1 MKTRLMLLA
10 TLASVVLTVIGCTP
24 GAQNDEVCMKC
35 KLTSPVA
42 IGGGNSA
49 LWPGE
54 QQMCGTPAE
63 IDAFEAGY
71 YNDVTAWKQSW
82 TGPWASGANN
92 YTASCDRY

>member
-1 MKTRLMLLA
+1 MKNKLLLFSAMAFVMLCFN
-10 TLASVVLTVIGCTP
+10 GCTP
-24 GAQNDEVCMKC
+24 DAQNDEVCMKC

-42 IGGGNSA
+42 ISGGNSA

-54 QQMCGTPAE
+54 KQMCGTPAE